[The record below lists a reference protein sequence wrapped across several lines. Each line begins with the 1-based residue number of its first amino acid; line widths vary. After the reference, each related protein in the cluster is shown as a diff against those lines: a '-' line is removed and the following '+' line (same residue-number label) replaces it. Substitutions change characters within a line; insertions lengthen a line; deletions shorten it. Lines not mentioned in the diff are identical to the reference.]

1 MYQSRDL
8 QMCKAAW
15 FQVQCWHSE
24 TRLLGSA
31 GIPACD
37 FFWLKYLKT
46 GLAINL
52 VGRVNRYDS
61 LLFLRWHYASHP
73 TWSKLAK
80 LVKRWSFAQMYLLS
94 LVTKVIIWVPI
105 LAHWVT
111 QIQQVTKMALTC
123 GMIWFTRWGRP
134 VLAYQ
139 DCELL
144 ASRNTLFVNKRAL
157 KSVLYDPIPKER
169 G

>member
-1 MYQSRDL
+1 MPKLPKIAQKCPKQRPADVQGSLIPSAVLAFTNPLIGVSR
-8 QMCKAAW
+8 
-15 FQVQCWHSE
+15 H
-24 TRLLGSA
+24 
-31 GIPACD
+31 PACN

-52 VGRVNRYDS
+52 VCRVNRYDS

-80 LVKRWSFAQMYLLS
+80 LVKRWIFAQMYLLS
-94 LVTKVIIWVPI
+94 LVTKVIVWVPI
-105 LAHWVT
+105 LAQRAS

-123 GMIWFTRWGRP
+123 GMIRFTRWGRP
-134 VLAYQ
+134 IIAYQ

-144 ASRNTLFVNKRAL
+144 ASRNTPFVNKRAL
-157 KSVLYDPIPKER
+157 KR
-169 G
+169 F

>member
-1 MYQSRDL
+1 MWMYQSGDL

-15 FQVQCWHSE
+15 FQVQCWHSQ

-31 GIPACD
+31 GIPACN

-52 VGRVNRYDS
+52 VCRVNRYDS

-123 GMIWFTRWGRP
+123 GMIRFTRWGRP
-134 VLAYQ
+134 IIAYQ

-144 ASRNTLFVNKRAL
+144 ASRNTPFVNKGAL
-157 KSVLYDPIPKER
+157 KRI
-169 G
+169 

>member
-15 FQVQCWHSE
+15 FQVQCWHSQ

-61 LLFLRWHYASHP
+61 LQLTVSPVTLCEPSNLIQAGK
-73 TWSKLAK
+73 TGQK
-80 LVKRWSFAQMYLLS
+80 VKFCTNVSIIFGHKGHHLS
-94 LVTKVIIWVPI
+94 PNSRSLGYTNTTGYKNGFNLWDDLIHKMGEACISISRLWTVG
-105 LAHWVT
+105 
-111 QIQQVTKMALTC
+111 IQKHTFCQ
-123 GMIWFTRWGRP
+123 
-134 VLAYQ
+134 
-139 DCELL
+139 
-144 ASRNTLFVNKRAL
+144 
-157 KSVLYDPIPKER
+157 
-169 G
+169 